1 MICALA
7 EIIKRALSVVRSF
20 LSVIDR
26 LLMITRI
33 MSDSM
38 LKAAILAKTLLKPGA
53 FTKCSLHLE
62 PKFLSNVTIS
72 S

>member
-33 MSDSM
+33 MSNNVPRAD
-38 LKAAILAKTLLKPGA
+38 ILEKTGAA
-53 FTKCSLHLE
+53 FTKCS
-62 PKFLSNVTIS
+62 
-72 S
+72 